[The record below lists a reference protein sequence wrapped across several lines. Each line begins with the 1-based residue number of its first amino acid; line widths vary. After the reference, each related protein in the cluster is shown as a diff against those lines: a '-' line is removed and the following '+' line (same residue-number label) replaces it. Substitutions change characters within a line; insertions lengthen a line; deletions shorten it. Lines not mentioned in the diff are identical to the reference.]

1 MGKMKKGLLTALA
14 MILALAVLPPA
25 GRAIQLI
32 YFNTEILRDQ
42 FGNMLPD
49 GSLVQIIYT
58 PSGTREPPSIYSGMP
73 TGDNVLW
80 QTTVTSDGWIGGG
93 ISYPSSLID
102 GTGAV
107 YVRFFNVPH
116 LTGTGFYGMSPLHVL
131 GSGIDPDFDPGVD
144 FWDVTEMGLYL
155 WTEYPFTII
164 PEPAAWMTMIPAM
177 GMGLLAYR
185 KSLKKK
191 KPKEAGA
198 TAKT

>member
-1 MGKMKKGLLTALA
+1 MRKVLLTALV
-14 MILALAVLPPA
+14 IVSALAVLPPA
-25 GRAIQLI
+25 GRAIQLV
-32 YFNTEILRDQ
+32 YFNSVALMDQ
-42 FGNMLPD
+42 FQGILPD

-58 PSGTREPPSIYSGMP
+58 PTGTISPPSIYSGMP

-80 QTTVTSDGWIGGG
+80 QTTVTQDGFVGGT
-93 ISYPSSLID
+93 ITYPSTLID

-116 LTGTGFYGMSPLHVL
+116 LTGTGFYGLSPLHVL
-131 GSGIDPDFDPGVD
+131 GSGIDPDFDPGLD
-144 FWDVTEMGLYL
+144 FWDITEMGLYL

-164 PEPAAWMTMIPAM
+164 PEPAAWITMIPAM

-198 TAKT
+198 PAKT